1 MQLESTFSNKQRN
14 KFYKIKCCTY
24 GVNKIFCSIAV
35 LESVKPGG
43 GQDTERSRENEKK
56 NKRRKKKMTLR
67 SWFNTY
73 VFQVDG

>member
-14 KFYKIKCCTY
+14 KFCKIKCCTY
-24 GVNKIFCSIAV
+24 GANKIFCNIAV

-43 GQDTERSRENEKK
+43 GEDSERSRQNEKK

-67 SWFNTY
+67 SWFDTY